1 MPLLTPK
8 ERLET
13 IELGVWKVSF
23 LKSTPFNVRERIS
36 DFGSAFPYFHR
47 LALEVYTLEPVLA
60 ILFVLNRLWKAV
72 EGALLLYLSSRIL
85 RIVGTFAYPFHL
97 LTNFLCIDRNRA
109 HTRRARHGSYPE
121 CGGSAYGLRCTC
133 SNITM
138 GQVSFLFFL
147 TSGKYSNY
155 SSEQVVP
162 ILKTR
167 IMTHFEL
174 YLMQGMYTR

>member
-72 EGALLLYLSSRIL
+72 EGRFAALPLQ
-85 RIVGTFAYPFHL
+85 P
-97 LTNFLCIDRNRA
+97 NFTDRRDF
-109 HTRRARHGSYPE
+109 RVSFS
-121 CGGSAYGLRCTC
+121 SAYKLPVYR
-133 SNITM
+133 S
-138 GQVSFLFFL
+138 
-147 TSGKYSNY
+147 K
-155 SSEQVVP
+155 
-162 ILKTR
+162 
-167 IMTHFEL
+167 
-174 YLMQGMYTR
+174 